1 MATSR
6 ISGPLCASSLVCIYK
21 STGLLWGDLNISIT
35 RDSFSRN
42 ITDVHCFW
50 SHKDFLSDDGSSLT
64 CRSSWPPWGTID
76 INPTTALIIILFD
89 FAQILLFT
97 SHDFQIPDVFH
108 SVRCREG
115 VLAHL
120 VPAHRLAT
128 VQLTL
133 EQQFRGRRRP
143 GPRSTRPSRTR
154 SLLLSTCTSS
164 RHTTN

>member
-1 MATSR
+1 MVITSR
-6 ISGPLCASSLVCIYK
+6 IPGPVCASSLVCIYTSK
-21 STGLLWGDLNISIT
+21 LGSYGGIT
-35 RDSFSRN
+35 RGNFSRN
-42 ITDVHCFW
+42 ITDVHCFLVPR
-50 SHKDFLSDDGSSLT
+50 DILSDDGSSLT
-64 CRSSWPPWGTID
+64 CRSSWPSWGTID
-76 INPTTALIIILFD
+76 INPAPALGIILFD

-97 SHDFQIPDVFH
+97 SHDFQFLNVFH
-108 SVRCREG
+108 AARCREG

-120 VPAHRLAT
+120 VLAHRLAT